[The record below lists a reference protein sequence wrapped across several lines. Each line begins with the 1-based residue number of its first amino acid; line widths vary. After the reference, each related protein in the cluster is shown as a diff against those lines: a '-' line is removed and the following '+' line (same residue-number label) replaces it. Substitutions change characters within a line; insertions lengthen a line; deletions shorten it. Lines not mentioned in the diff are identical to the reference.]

1 MRLYLGEIN
10 GPFGYRGMQLFS
22 HSGDLTMRIMKS
34 FLEKYPTLGASVV
47 LVSIV
52 AIIFIVTALL
62 VVAGNALL
70 SHH

>member
-1 MRLYLGEIN
+1 
-10 GPFGYRGMQLFS
+10 
-22 HSGDLTMRIMKS
+22 MRIMKS

>member
-1 MRLYLGEIN
+1 
-10 GPFGYRGMQLFS
+10 
-22 HSGDLTMRIMKS
+22 MKR
-34 FLEKYPTLGASVV
+34 FLEKYPTLGAAII

-62 VVAGNALL
+62 VVLGNAIL